1 MTGIVKLH
9 KKKNNTVI
17 MVSHSMDDIA
27 KFADHVI
34 IMAHGRVLLEGTP
47 AQVFSREDFIHQA
60 WLEVPR
66 VTAIVKALKAEGVA
80 VATDVYN
87 MEDAVKAIWQALAKK
102 KAGGAGK
109 C

>member
-27 KFADHVI
+27 RFADHVI

-60 WLEVPR
+60 GLEVPR
-66 VTAIVKALKAEGVA
+66 VTAIVRLSRQRVWLLL
-80 VATDVYN
+80 TDVYN
-87 MEDAVKAIWQALAKK
+87 YGGCSQSYLA
-102 KAGGAGK
+102 GLG
-109 C
+109 